1 MKILTAIWNFAKK
14 HLPSERTLWFVIV
27 AVLVVAVWFGIAR
40 NKKLYSEYENC
51 VRNNKA
57 YAAQLGT
64 EKAKSDMFAMTI
76 EQLKCYGDSVTQKLI
91 ETKDKLGVK
100 DKEVKQLQ
108 YLVSTFKNSDTV
120 FLTDTVFKDPE
131 FKLDTIIGDKWVNTR
146 VVLEYPNM
154 VGVEP
159 EAVSEKNVVIYSKR
173 ETIDPPKKFFL
184 CRWFQ
189 KKHTV
194 IKVVVDEK
202 NPHIKSQE
210 NMFFEIVK

>member
-1 MKILTAIWNFAKK
+1 MKILTAIWNFTKK
-14 HLPSERTLWFVIV
+14 HLTNERTLWFVIV
-27 AVLVVAVWFGIAR
+27 AVLVVAVWLGIGR

-57 YAAQLGT
+57 YAAQLDA
-64 EKAKSDMFAMTI
+64 EKAKSDMFVMTI
-76 EQLKCYGDSVTQKLI
+76 EQLEYYGDSVTQKLM
-91 ETKDKLGVK
+91 ETKNKLGVK

-108 YLVSTFKNSDTV
+108 YLVSTFENSDTI

-131 FKLDTIIGDKWVNTR
+131 FRLDTVIGDEWVNTR
-146 VVLEYPNM
+146 VILEYPSM
-154 VGVEP
+154 IGVEP
-159 EAVSEKNVVIYSKR
+159 EAVSEKAVVVYSKR

-210 NMFFEIVK
+210 NVFFEIAK

>member
-1 MKILTAIWNFAKK
+1 MNILTTIWNFAKK
-14 HLPSERTLWFVIV
+14 HLANERALWFVIV
-27 AVLVVAVWFGIAR
+27 AVLVVAVWLGIDR
-40 NKKLYSEYENC
+40 NKKLYNEYEDC

-64 EKAKSDMFAMTI
+64 EKAKSDMFVMTI
-76 EQLKCYGDSVTQKLI
+76 EQLEHYGDSVTQKLM
-91 ETKDKLGVK
+91 ETKNRLGVK

-108 YLVSTFKNSDTV
+108 YLVSTFESSDTI
-120 FLTDTVFKDPE
+120 FMTDTVFKDPE
-131 FKLDTIIGDKWVNTR
+131 FRLDTVVGDEWVNTR

-159 EAVSEKNVVIYSKR
+159 EAVSEKAVVVYSKR
-173 ETIDPPKKFFL
+173 ETIDPPKFFL

-202 NPHIKSQE
+202 NPHIKCQE
-210 NMFFEIVK
+210 NVFFEIAK

>member
-14 HLPSERTLWFVIV
+14 HLANERTLWFVIV
-27 AVLVVAVWFGIAR
+27 AVLVVAVWLGIDR

-57 YAAQLGT
+57 YAVQLGT
-64 EKAKSDMFAMTI
+64 EKAKSDMFVMTI
-76 EQLKCYGDSVTQKLI
+76 EQLEHYSDSVTQKLM
-91 ETKDKLGVK
+91 ETKNKLGVK
-100 DKEVKQLQ
+100 DNEIKQLQ
-108 YLVSTFKNSDTV
+108 YLVSTFENSDTI

-131 FKLDTIIGDKWVNTR
+131 FRLDTVIGDEWVNTR
-146 VVLEYPNM
+146 VVLEYPSM
-154 VGVEP
+154 IGVEP
-159 EAVSEKNVVIYSKR
+159 EAVSEKAVVVYSKK

-210 NMFFEIVK
+210 NVFFEIMK

>member
-14 HLPSERTLWFVIV
+14 HLTNERTLWFVIV
-27 AVLVVAVWFGIAR
+27 AVLVVAVWLGIDR

-57 YAAQLGT
+57 YAAQLDA
-64 EKAKSDMFAMTI
+64 EKAKSDMFVMTI
-76 EQLKCYGDSVTQKLI
+76 EQLEYYGDSVTQKLM
-91 ETKDKLGVK
+91 ETKNKLGVK

-108 YLVSTFKNSDTV
+108 YLVSTFENSDTI
-120 FLTDTVFKDPE
+120 FLADTVFKDPE
-131 FKLDTIIGDKWVNTR
+131 FRLDTVIGDEWVNTR
-146 VVLEYPNM
+146 VILEYPSM
-154 VGVEP
+154 IGVEP
-159 EAVSEKNVVIYSKR
+159 EAVSEKAVVVYSKR

-210 NMFFEIVK
+210 NVFFEIAK